1 MAITIRTI
9 SEAFAAECVGI
20 DLSAPIND
28 PTLGKIKDAFAAHP
42 VLLFRGQSLT
52 PQQQIAYSR
61 KFGELEIHVSKQYL
75 LSEHPEILL
84 LTNER
89 NPDGSRISIADGGT
103 GWHSDLSYLAKPA
116 MGSLLYAVR
125 TPSDPK
131 SAQDTEWGD
140 MYRAYETLPDKIRR
154 RIDGLKAIHVFN
166 QDLNPRMPPIDT
178 RYRDKHTSAVRDLTP
193 PVKHP
198 IVRIHPVTGRKSL
211 YVSIRFTVGIADI
224 DEKEGGELLDQL
236 FDHQRRPEIRFLH
249 KWIAGDLIMWDNRC
263 TNHRAVGKVA
273 ELPNIRRMHRTTLSG
288 DTPY

>member
-9 SEAFAAECVGI
+9 SEAFAAECAGI
-20 DLSAPIND
+20 DLSDHIND
-28 PTLGKIKDAFAAHP
+28 PTLDKIKDAFAAHP

-52 PQQQIAYSR
+52 PNQQIAYSR

-89 NPDGSRISIADGGT
+89 NPDGSRVSIADGGT

-131 SAQDTEWGD
+131 SAQDTEWCD
-140 MYRAYETLPDKIRR
+140 MYRAYETLPDDIRR
-154 RIDGLKAIHVFN
+154 RIDGLNAIHVFN

-198 IVRIHPVTGRKSL
+198 IVRTHPVTGRKSL

-224 DEKEGGELLDQL
+224 DENEGAKLLDKL
-236 FDHQRRPEIRFLH
+236 FDHQRRPEFRFLH
-249 KWIAGDLIMWDNRC
+249 RWTAGDLIMWDNRC

-288 DTPY
+288 DSPY

>member
-9 SEAFAAECVGI
+9 SEAFAAECADI
-20 DLSAPIND
+20 DLSAPING

-52 PQQQIAYSR
+52 PKQQIAYSR

-131 SAQDTEWGD
+131 SAQDTEWCD
-140 MYRAYETLPDKIRR
+140 MYRAYETLPDDIRR
-154 RIDGLKAIHVFN
+154 RIDGLNAIHVFN

-198 IVRIHPVTGRKSL
+198 IVRTHPVTGRKSL

-224 DEKEGGELLDQL
+224 DEKEGAELLDQL
-236 FDHQRRPEIRFLH
+236 FDHQRRPEFRFLH
-249 KWIAGDLIMWDNRC
+249 RWTAGDLIMWDNRC

-288 DTPY
+288 DSPY